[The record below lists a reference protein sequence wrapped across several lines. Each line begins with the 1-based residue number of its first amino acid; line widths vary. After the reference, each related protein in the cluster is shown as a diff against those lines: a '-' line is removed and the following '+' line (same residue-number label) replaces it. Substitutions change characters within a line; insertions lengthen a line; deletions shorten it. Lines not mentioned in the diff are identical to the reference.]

1 MDKVVRITSLKD
13 KQTDFTY
20 WSTKSEAKRF
30 DAIEILRE
38 QYIRFNKDVQPRLQR
53 ICSVINRK
61 KS

>member
-13 KQTDFTY
+13 KQTDFAY
-20 WSTKSEAKRF
+20 WLTKSEAKRL
-30 DAIEILRE
+30 DAIELLRE

-53 ICSVINRK
+53 ICSIINRK